1 MVRPRVTVLASNL
14 RQRHHYL
21 PVLLACIFFTLGG
34 QFFIP
39 LLGIEDDESLFAS
52 PLLAPRSW
60 LYAIR
65 IGHSRFPLM
74 VMSYIGT
81 LKTLLYSAVFR
92 LARPGV
98 WSAREP
104 MVLAGAASIWIFY
117 LLLRR
122 AAGPRAAVL
131 GALLLATDSC
141 YLLSTVFDWG
151 PVALQHL
158 LLLAGGY
165 FFVRF
170 AQEPKSRTA
179 QRVLATGFFLL
190 GLAVWDKALAVWM
203 ISGMAVAAAACYWR
217 PIALLCTGRRVAIA
231 ALAFVLGAAPLV
243 VFNVRTRG
251 STFRGNVKRDSSP
264 ISNKALMLVNTVN
277 GQGLFGYLTDEDWQT
292 PRPRLPESAP
302 ARASAALAEAAG
314 HPRRTLMFYGLLFA
328 LAMAPLADAAGR
340 RAIAFCL
347 IAGAIA
353 WVQMALTANTGGS
366 VHHTILLWPL
376 PQAIVAISIGS
387 AAARL
392 RRGAAPA
399 CAVVLAVLLVPNLLV
414 ANEYY
419 VMMSRDG
426 GSESWSDAIFPL
438 SARLQ
443 AAHPPAVFCA
453 DWGIQDSLRLVSRG
467 KLPTWDLTGGLTDPG
482 LLAGAGYLFIGRT
495 ADEEI
500 FRGNTARLTAAAAVA
515 GYRRELLETISDRFG
530 RPAFEVYRFVPA
542 RP

>member
-1 MVRPRVTVLASNL
+1 MLASNL
-14 RQRHHYL
+14 RPRLQH
-21 PVLLACIFFTLGG
+21 LLALFACAFFLLAG
-34 QFFIP
+34 QFFLP

-65 IGHSRFPLM
+65 IGHSTFPLM

-81 LKTLLYSAVFR
+81 LKTLLYKAVFR
-92 LARPGV
+92 IARPGV

-117 LLLRR
+117 VLLRR
-122 AAGPRAAVL
+122 VAGPRAAVL

-141 YLLSTVFDWG
+141 YLLTSVFDWG

-158 LLLAGGY
+158 LLLGGGY
-165 FFVRF
+165 FLVRF

-179 QRVLATGFFLL
+179 HRALAGGFFLL

-203 ISGMAVAAAACYWR
+203 LSGMALAAAAFYWR
-217 PIALLCTGRRVAIA
+217 PIARLFTRRRAAIA
-231 ALAFVLGAAPLV
+231 LLSFTVGAAPLLI
-243 VFNVRTRG
+243 FNFKTHW
-251 STFRGNVKRDSSP
+251 STFRGNVKRDTTPVSA
-264 ISNKALMLVNTVN
+264 KAPMLMNTIN

-292 PRPRLPESAP
+292 PHPRLPESAP
-302 ARASAALAEAAG
+302 ARASAALAEITG
-314 HPRRTLMFYGLLFA
+314 HPRRTLMFYALLLA
-328 LAMAPLADAAGR
+328 LALAPLADAGGR

-347 IAGAIA
+347 MAGAIA
-353 WVQMALTANTGGS
+353 WLQMAMTANAGAS

-376 PQAIVAISIGS
+376 PQAIIAISFAS
-387 AAARL
+387 AATRL
-392 RRGAAPA
+392 RRAAGPV
-399 CAVVLAVLLVPNLLV
+399 CALVLAVLLASNLLV

-438 SARLQ
+438 SSRLES
-443 AAHPPAVFCA
+443 AHPPAVFCA

-467 KLPTWDLTGGLTDPG
+467 RLPTWDLTGGLTDPG
-482 LLAGAGYLFIGRT
+482 ILAGDGYLFVGRT
-495 ADEEI
+495 ADQEI
-500 FRGNTARLTAAAAVA
+500 FRGNTARIVTAAQAA
-515 GYRRELLETISDRFG
+515 GYRREMVDTISDGFG
-530 RPAFEVYRFVPA
+530 RPTFEIYRFVPA
-542 RP
+542 QR